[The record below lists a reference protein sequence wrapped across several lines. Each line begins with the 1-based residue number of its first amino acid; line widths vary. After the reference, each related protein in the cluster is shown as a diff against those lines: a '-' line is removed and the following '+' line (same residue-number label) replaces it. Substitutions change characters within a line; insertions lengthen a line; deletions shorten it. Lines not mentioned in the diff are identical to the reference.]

1 MIGGVLTQGDSVV
14 EDADAVSCIVGGSLD
29 CLVPAV
35 DAFGGLCFG
44 DGDVGVIFDEDG
56 DEAAVV
62 GLERVKHEA
71 EL

>member
-1 MIGGVLTQGDSVV
+1 MLTQGDSVL
-14 EDADAVSCIVGGSLD
+14 EDADAVSCTVGGSLD

-44 DGDVGVIFDEDG
+44 GGNVGVIFDKDG
-56 DEAAVV
+56 DEVAVV
-62 GLERVKHEA
+62 GLERVKHVA